1 MPFLEREVKEAAMQ
15 HSIVEYLSEHEGY
28 RCGYCGSE
36 DSNFS
41 HGMWAHNLTCQDYN
55 DLIDRGWRRS
65 GKYVYKPT
73 MDKMCCPQ
81 YTIRCH
87 APSLKL
93 TKSQKKVLK
102 RATKF
107 FTTGEKPRGEGGVRQ
122 DGEDT
127 PGGAHSMPPVPD
139 HHPQMS
145 VDDMAKVQ
153 DGGTAQGSESKTEEV
168 KGQTEARVPSQ
179 HGEIA
184 GEGAG
189 VTDDGQAA
197 VSTEKLKKIPKP
209 GLGPDPT
216 KPPCKKSKLRKLE
229 KHQERLKHKTNTG
242 SSDPSVS
249 KVENSAKS
257 LEEFIV
263 DSLPGQDLKHRL
275 EIKLVRSNPMSAE
288 FRQTLNESHQVYTKY
303 QMSVHNDEEAKCNL
317 RQYKR
322 FLVDSPLVEQY
333 SDDSPECGYGS
344 FHQHYV
350 LDGKIIAVGVMDILP
365 TCISSV
371 YFYYDPDYRFLTLG
385 TFSALRELAFTR
397 LLNVTAPALEYY
409 YMGFYVHSCRKMRYK
424 GQFYPSSL
432 LCPEAYI
439 FHPIED
445 CLPKLDVS
453 KYSRFS
459 SEDEA
464 DAIVNLDE
472 VLVLHKQIAM
482 PYVVYK
488 QQPHLETNEDTVREY
503 AQMAGKECVGRMLLY
518 RS

>member
-1 MPFLEREVKEAAMQ
+1 MQ

-107 FTTGEKPRGEGGVRQ
+107 FTTGEKPGGEGGVRQ
-122 DGEDT
+122 DGEDA
-127 PGGAHSMPPVPD
+127 PGGAHPMPHVPD

-145 VDDMAKVQ
+145 VDDMANVQ
-153 DGGTAQGSESKTEEV
+153 DGGTIQGSDSKTEEV

-179 HGEIA
+179 HGEIT

-189 VTDDGQAA
+189 VTEDGQAA
-197 VSTEKLKKIPKP
+197 VSTEKQKKIPKP

-229 KHQERLKHKTNTG
+229 KHQERLKQKTYAD
-242 SSDPSVS
+242 SSDPKAGSSSAS

-263 DSLPGQDLKHRL
+263 DAVPGQDLKHRL

-288 FRQTLNESHQVYTKY
+288 FGRTLHESHQVYTKY
-303 QMSVHNDEEAKCNL
+303 QMSVHNDEEAKVNL

-371 YFYYDPDYRFLTLG
+371 YFYYDPEYRFLTLG

-445 CLPKLDVS
+445 CLPKLDVN
-453 KYSRFS
+453 KYSRFAS
-459 SEDEA
+459 DDEA

-472 VLVLHKQIAM
+472 VLVLHKHIAM

-488 QQPHLETNEDTVREY
+488 QQPHLETNEENVREY